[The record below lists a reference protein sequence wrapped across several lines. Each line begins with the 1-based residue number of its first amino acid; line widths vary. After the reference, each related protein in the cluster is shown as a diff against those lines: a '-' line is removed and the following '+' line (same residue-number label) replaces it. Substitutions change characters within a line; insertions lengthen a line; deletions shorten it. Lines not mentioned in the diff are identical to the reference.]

1 MRVKSRV
8 PEEKKKGIV
17 YQVPCKDCDGV
28 YTGES
33 KRTLKVRLTEHKRAV
48 VRSDVNN
55 GIAVHVARNEHSIDW
70 GNARVVRSVRRYWER
85 RASEAIRIR
94 SCKNSMNLDNGLHIP
109 ATWNPILD
117 QT

>member
-1 MRVKSRV
+1 M
-8 PEEKKKGIV
+8 
-17 YQVPCKDCDGV
+17 YQVSCKDCDGV
-28 YTGES
+28 DTGES
-33 KRTLKVRLTEHKRAV
+33 KRTLKGPTDRTQV

-70 GNARVVRSVRRYWER
+70 GNVRVVWSVRGYWER
-85 RASEAIRIR
+85 QDTEAIRIR
-94 SCKNSMNLDNGLHIP
+94 SCKNSINLDNGLHLP